1 MRWKAIQRQRTGSES
16 MEGRR
21 KGLSEG
27 KTDKR
32 IEETGG
38 REERDERRKIPAV
51 EQSGKE
57 KRQTERTRQG
67 RLVVESLT
75 Y

>member
-1 MRWKAIQRQRTGSES
+1 MRAWREGGKGYRKVRQIREK
-16 MEGRR
+16 RR
-21 KGLSEG
+21 
-27 KTDKR
+27 R
-32 IEETGG
+32 GG